1 MSERR
6 RRRSPNHP
14 ALRPVPVQDETGEM
28 SWPLV
33 ERRRAV
39 RSDDPSGHLE
49 QLARA
54 NELLLSLQKMAVTL
68 SSSLDADEVV
78 QRGVEN
84 ARRVVTADAII
95 VALLDQTDGSWTV
108 VAGPD
113 DVIGSDSLQEQSPAL
128 RCVDS
133 DRPIETWF
141 GTLWSMAGHGVYQ
154 ALRARG
160 QVLGFIAGEWTEG
173 RSATVAEREAIVGVA
188 DSLALALDNA
198 RIFGRLAE
206 RVARDERSR
215 VARELHDRVSGSLAA
230 IGFELDDISRGVD
243 EAKRG
248 EIIRVREHV
257 SSTISDIRRLLDD
270 LRADRDGRALDATS
284 MNELADR
291 MARRSGME
299 VIVIHRI
306 DSESVLQQLATD
318 GTATEIHLIVRE
330 ALLNV
335 ERHSGARQVVL
346 DLSMNDDRVI
356 VVIRDDGRGFD
367 PDLRGHGISG
377 MRERAEW
384 IGAAFQ
390 IESDNSGTTVTITHP
405 LEESKP

>member
-1 MSERR
+1 
-6 RRRSPNHP
+6 
-14 ALRPVPVQDETGEM
+14 VPVQDETGEM

-33 ERRRAV
+33 ERRRSV

-84 ARRVVTADAII
+84 ARRVVSADAII
-95 VALLDQTDGSWTV
+95 VALLDQTDGSWSV

-113 DVIGSDSLQEQSPAL
+113 DVIATDSLNGRSPAF
-128 RCVDS
+128 RCLDN
-133 DRPIETWF
+133 DRPIETSD
-141 GTLWSMAGHGVYQ
+141 GTLWRMAGHGVYH

-160 QVLGFIAGEWTEG
+160 QVLGFIAGEWTQG

-188 DSLALALDNA
+188 DALALALDNA
-198 RIFGRLAE
+198 RIFARLAE

-230 IGFELDDISRGVD
+230 IGFELDDLSRGVD
-243 EAKRG
+243 EAKRA
-248 EIIRVREHV
+248 EIMRVREHV
-257 SSTISDIRRLLDD
+257 GSTISDIRRLLDD
-270 LRADRDGRALDATS
+270 LRADRDGRALDAS
-284 MNELADR
+284 SVKELADR
-291 MARRSGME
+291 MTRRSG
-299 VIVIHRI
+299 VKVTVNHRI
-306 DSESVLQQLATD
+306 DSDSVLHQLATD
-318 GTATEIHLIVRE
+318 GTATEIHLMMRE

-335 ERHSGARQVVL
+335 ERHARARHVVL
-346 DLSMNDDRVI
+346 DLSLSDDQVN

-367 PDLRGHGISG
+367 PELRGHGISG

-384 IGAAFQ
+384 IGASLL
-390 IESDNSGTTVTITHP
+390 IDSGADGTAVTIRLP
-405 LEESKP
+405 LEESMP